1 MADPSNEL
9 LEMLLRECQA
19 TSPQPWYPSTYVKE
33 TGLDRTMIDA
43 KLDHLRMAG
52 LLRLTDWVQGNGQGY
67 VLTPEG
73 SQVLESPRLL
83 RQLRDGKQVTLR
95 LEPIEAPPG
104 LDASPWERGE
114 AVRNSLIN
122 PTRPRATLTLLFI
135 NILIFLIG
143 LSMAMDKGV
152 AGDYLGFNQPVK
164 VVEIRHELG
173 AISRVDVIGQG
184 QWWRLV
190 GYCFVH
196 IGVLHLLMNMY
207 FLYSLG
213 PLVETM
219 WGSVRFLALYLVSG
233 IGGGVAV
240 VLANQAAAGASGALC
255 GVLASF
261 GVWVFLNRSHL
272 GRHLSSQWLRG
283 VMTNVLLIVL
293 ISMIPGVSAMGHL
306 GGGLAGAVIAVP
318 LVYNRFGRGAIRWLG
333 LLGAMAVPA
342 ACVGLV
348 LGSITAED
356 RDSAGRAKI
365 RVEML
370 EAQEHVMHARKLVMP
385 ILKDKDSAVQWF
397 RDQGNI
403 EPAKRAVRDARAR
416 LATAANAM
424 RELDVKDA
432 DLRDAAQWVAGYC
445 ESYQA
450 LFDTI
455 DRLLAAKMP
464 PTRAEQ
470 ASMDRDLE
478 KANGFVGKLKNSAAF
493 AR

>member
-1 MADPSNEL
+1 
-9 LEMLLRECQA
+9 MLLRECQA

-33 TGLDRTMIDA
+33 TGLDRGMVDSE
-43 KLDHLRMAG
+43 LDRLRMSG
-52 LLRLTDWVQGNGQGY
+52 LLQLTDWVQGNGQGY

-73 SQVLESPRLL
+73 AQVLQSPRLL

-95 LEPIEAPPG
+95 VEPIDAPPG
-104 LDASPWERGE
+104 FGDSPWERGE
-114 AVRNSLIN
+114 AVRAVLLN
-122 PTRPRATLTLLFI
+122 PARPTATLTLLFV
-135 NILIFLIG
+135 NILVFLVG
-143 LSMAMDKGV
+143 LSMAMEKGV
-152 AGDYLGFNQPVK
+152 SSEYLGFSVDPQVLNIQSTLGSLGRVQ
-164 VVEIRHELG
+164 VVERE
-173 AISRVDVIGQG
+173 
-184 QWWRLV
+184 QWWRLITC
-190 GYCFVH
+190 CFVH
-196 IGVLHLLMNMY
+196 GGLLHLLMNMY
-207 FLYSLG
+207 FLYALG
-213 PLVETM
+213 PMVETM
-219 WGSVRFLALYLVSG
+219 WGSVRYLLLYFISGLAASCAV
-233 IGGGVAV
+233 IVANPQV
-240 VLANQAAAGASGALC
+240 QSYIGASGALC
-255 GVLASF
+255 GILASM
-261 GVWVFLNRSHL
+261 GVWVFLNRQYL
-272 GRHLSSQWLRG
+272 GPELSSRWLRG
-283 VMTNVLLIVL
+283 IMTNVLLIVL
-293 ISMIPGVSAMGHL
+293 ISMLPRVSAMGHFA
-306 GGGLAGAVIAVP
+306 GGAGGALVAVP
-318 LVYNRFGRGAIRWLG
+318 LVFQRFGRGAAR
-333 LLGAMAVPA
+333 LLGTIGVAAVPLV
-342 ACVGLV
+342 CVGLV